1 MGLSDT
7 IWAGIGFIL
16 TIMVLSYVIG
26 DNILFR
32 LATHLFIGV
41 AAAYITLI
49 ALYQIIIPNLII
61 PLLRGNIANQSILL
75 IPLLLSVML
84 LCKISPRLAWLG
96 NIPMAYLVGAGAAVA
111 IGGAVLGTI
120 IPQVQASTDLFDL
133 RQGTML
139 GQHPAQQIFIG
150 VLVILGTISTLAYF
164 NFTGKNKENHLSGR
178 MLKSIRKIG
187 QIFIA
192 ITFGVLFAS
201 IYMTALTALV
211 DRLSSVV
218 DFVEKLIWL

>member
-1 MGLSDT
+1 MGLADT
-7 IWAGIGFIL
+7 IWTGAGFIL

-41 AAAYITLI
+41 AAAYVTLI
-49 ALYQIIIPNLII
+49 ALYQIILPKLII
-61 PLLRGNIANQSILL
+61 PLLKGNIANQFILI
-75 IPLLLSVML
+75 IPLFLSVML

-133 RQGTML
+133 RQAAN
-139 GQHPAQQIFIG
+139 PAQQIFVGII
-150 VLVILGTISTLAYF
+150 VILGTIATLAYF
-164 NFTGKNKENHLSGR
+164 NFTGKNKENLLPGR
-178 MLKSIRKIG
+178 VLKSIRKIG
-187 QIFIA
+187 HIFIA

-211 DRLSSVV
+211 DRLSSIA

>member
-1 MGLSDT
+1 
-7 IWAGIGFIL
+7 
-16 TIMVLSYVIG
+16 VIG

-41 AAAYITLI
+41 AAAYVTLI
-49 ALYQIIIPNLII
+49 ALYQIILPKLII
-61 PLLRGNIANQSILL
+61 PLLKGNIANQFILI
-75 IPLLLSVML
+75 IPLFLSVML

-133 RQGTML
+133 RQAAN
-139 GQHPAQQIFIG
+139 PAQQIFVGII
-150 VLVILGTISTLAYF
+150 VILGTIATLAYF
-164 NFTGKNKENHLSGR
+164 NFTGKNKENLLPGR
-178 MLKSIRKIG
+178 VLKSIRKIG
-187 QIFIA
+187 HIFIA

-211 DRLSSVV
+211 DRLSSIA